1 MLYLVNNRVLLKKEG
16 IMEHFFVKDKR
27 MGTVLV
33 FNNVDLEEAK
43 KMLKHFHCLIIL
55 KLNTL

>member
-55 KLNTL
+55 K